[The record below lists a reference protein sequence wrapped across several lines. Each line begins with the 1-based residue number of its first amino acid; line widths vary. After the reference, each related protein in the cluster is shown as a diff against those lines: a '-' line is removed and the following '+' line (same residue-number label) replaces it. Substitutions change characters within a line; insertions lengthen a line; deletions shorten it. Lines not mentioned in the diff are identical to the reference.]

1 MSSTSTG
8 RNRQS
13 TNSPFG
19 ALLNAAAQAACVSP
33 AAGAPSVLRY
43 AESPVAHYLERDNGD
58 FIVQE
63 TPKHIVECVEKE
75 DGEFSVI
82 ERIYQSPPSV
92 LHIHDDDEDEEEE
105 EEKVHR

>member
-1 MSSTSTG
+1 M
-8 RNRQS
+8 
-13 TNSPFG
+13 
-19 ALLNAAAQAACVSP
+19 
-33 AAGAPSVLRY
+33 LRY

-92 LHIHDDDEDEEEE
+92 LHIHDDDEDDDDDEDKQET
-105 EEKVHR
+105 EEKVHK

>member
-1 MSSTSTG
+1 MSS
-8 RNRQS
+8 RQS

-19 ALLNAAAQAACVSP
+19 ALLNAAAQAAYVPP
-33 AAGAPSVLRY
+33 ATGAPSVLRY

-75 DGEFSVI
+75 DGQFSVI

-92 LHIHDDDEDEEEE
+92 LHIHDDDEDDDDEDEEESE
-105 EEKVHR
+105 DKVHK